1 MNLVKYQSELEYMIE
16 TRNFDQR
23 SKLENLATLSPEHQK
38 VWEDFLIIE
47 HTLPAWKQT
56 LPEIDLVEA
65 VMSQLAGPPNHSLES
80 TIPSEVPFTT
90 DRTSHTSTRWL
101 YGSLLTAAALLIAIS
116 LKFSGDQPAMV
127 PPNTIATN
135 TNIISDPQIP
145 PIKTKTPNQSFNQL
159 LRNAGAASWGLAQ
172 STAGTMTEAVS
183 LVPVTRPTPE
193 TTGVVPAESHWVDDI
208 NHEMQPL
215 KDQISHAW
223 NFILHSVPEES
234 TRI

>member
-1 MNLVKYQSELEYMIE
+1 MNLVEYQSELEGMIE

-23 SKLENLATLSPEHQK
+23 TRLENLANLSPEHQR
-38 VWEDFLIIE
+38 VWEDFLIVE
-47 HTLPAWKQT
+47 HTLPAWKQD

-65 VMSQLAGPPNHSLES
+65 VMSQLDAPDHTRQETTLPDNTQSL
-80 TIPSEVPFTT
+80 P
-90 DRTSHTSTRWL
+90 DRNPRSSARWL
-101 YGSLLTAAALLIAIS
+101 YGSLLTTAALLIAVS
-116 LKFSGDQPAMV
+116 LKFSGDQPEVV
-127 PPNTIATN
+127 PPHSIATN
-135 TNIISDPQIP
+135 TDIIPAPQTP
-145 PIKTKTPNQSFNQL
+145 AVKAPTPNHSFNQL

-183 LVPVTRPTPE
+183 LVPVTRPASE
-193 TTGVVPAESHWVDDI
+193 TDHVVTDDSNWVDDI

>member
-1 MNLVKYQSELEYMIE
+1 MNLVEYQAELECMVE
-16 TRNFDQR
+16 TQNFDQR
-23 SKLENLATLSPEHQK
+23 PKLENLATLSPEHQR

-65 VMSQLAGPPNHSLES
+65 VMSQLADPQNNSLETTSSSETSS
-80 TIPSEVPFTT
+80 TSGKA
-90 DRTSHTSTRWL
+90 SNASARWL
-101 YGSLLTAAALLIAIS
+101 YGSFLTAAALLIAVS
-116 LKFSGDQPAMV
+116 LKLSEDQPAVM
-127 PPNTIATN
+127 PSNTIATN
-135 TNIISDPQIP
+135 TNMIP
-145 PIKTKTPNQSFNQL
+145 DHQSPSTKTKTPNQSFNQL

-172 STAGTMTEAVS
+172 STAGTMTEAAS
-183 LVPVTRPTPE
+183 LVPVTRPKPE
-193 TTGVVPAESHWVDDI
+193 SAGVVPDESHWVDEI